1 MSGRRNQFSYRLSK
15 FHIYFYGISKNR
27 IVPIL
32 GKNTLLSFW
41 EHKGWCQGRDYVV
54 VGAGFVGLSAALE
67 CRQKF
72 PDASITIVELSPLC
86 GGGSTKNAGFACFG
100 SPSEL
105 MDDWETLGPEKT
117 VELVASRY
125 NGLRKL
131 RKNYKDSV
139 IGYEPSGSIE
149 LFTSDN
155 SELESKVSKFIPTLN
170 KALEGVFGCDAFQI
184 VDSANGVTGSRSL
197 VYSPLE
203 GILDTSKLYREML
216 QRALTSG
223 IDIVNGC
230 KIESIEEVSGGYILD
245 FDYGYFEAREVMIA
259 ANAFAADLLP
269 DLDVVPQTNRV
280 LVTEQINTLEF
291 SGSCHYDRGY
301 VYLRRL
307 ENRILIGGGRQWG
320 DGASEDV
327 QQMLQDFIAKH
338 IKGAEGAKIEYNW
351 LGHLGVGAS
360 REPIVKTIKPG
371 LHVGVRM
378 GGMGVAIGTVIG
390 SQLGGLTKA

>member
-1 MSGRRNQFSYRLSK
+1 MPR
-15 FHIYFYGISKNR
+15 
-27 IVPIL
+27 L

-72 PDASITIVELSPLC
+72 PNASITIVELSPLC

-105 MDDWETLGPEKT
+105 LDDWGTLGPEKT
-117 VELVASRY
+117 VELVAERY
-125 NGLRKL
+125 NGILNL
-131 RKNYKDSV
+131 RKNYKDSE

-149 LFTSDN
+149 VFTSEN
-155 SELESKVSKFIPTLN
+155 SELESRVHDFLPTLN
-170 KALEGVFGCDAFQI
+170 EALEGVFGCDAFETAH
-184 VDSANGVTGSRSL
+184 SANGVMGATS
-197 VYSPLE
+197 VIASPLE
-203 GILDTSKLYREML
+203 GILDTAKLYKSML

-230 KIESIEEVSGGYILD
+230 KIESIEQVPGGYRLD

-269 DLDVVPQTNRV
+269 ELDVVPQINRV
-280 LVTEQINTLEF
+280 LVTQELDNLEF
-291 SGSCHYDRGY
+291 QGSCHYDRGY

-307 ENRILIGGGRQWG
+307 ENRLLIGGGRQWG
-320 DGASEDV
+320 DGASEEV
-327 QQMLQDFIAKH
+327 QQKLQNFLSNH
-338 IKGAEGAKIEYNW
+338 IKGAENAEFEYNW
-351 LGHLGVGAS
+351 IGHLGVGAS
-360 REPIVKTIKPG
+360 RDPIVKTIKPG

-390 SQLGGLTKA
+390 AKLGVLTE

>member
-1 MSGRRNQFSYRLSK
+1 MPR
-15 FHIYFYGISKNR
+15 
-27 IVPIL
+27 L

-67 CRQKF
+67 CRRKF
-72 PDASITIVELSPLC
+72 PNASITIVEISPLC

-105 MDDWETLGPEKT
+105 LDDWETLGPEKT

-125 NGLRKL
+125 NGLRNL

-139 IGYEPSGSIE
+139 IGYETSGSIE

-155 SELESKVSKFIPTLN
+155 SEIESRVSKFLPTLN
-170 KALEGVFGCDAFQI
+170 EALAGVFGCDAFHI
-184 VDSANGVTGSRSL
+184 VDSANGVMGAKSL
-197 VYSPLE
+197 ISSPLE

-230 KIESIEEVSGGYILD
+230 KIDSIEEVSGGYRLD

-269 DLDVVPQTNRV
+269 HLDVVPQTNRV
-280 LVTEQINTLEF
+280 LVTEQIDALEF

-307 ENRILIGGGRQWG
+307 ENRLLIGGGRQWG

-351 LGHLGVGAS
+351 IGYLGVGAS
-360 REPIVKTIKPG
+360 RDPIVKTIKPG

-390 SQLGGLTKA
+390 SKLGGLTQA